1 MLSFLGADNAS
12 ETSTRPGAELTPA
25 WKTDHSIPVVAA
37 IDRHSVAVAV
47 AVAVAAAAPD
57 KAEVEWKR

>member
-12 ETSTRPGAELTPA
+12 GTSTRPEAELTPA
-25 WKTDHSIPVVAA
+25 WKIDHSIPVVAA
-37 IDRHSVAVAV
+37 IGRHFAVAV
-47 AVAVAAAAPD
+47 VAAGPAGD

>member
-25 WKTDHSIPVVAA
+25 WKIDHSIPVVAA
-37 IDRHSVAVAV
+37 IDRHSAVAV
-47 AVAVAAAAPD
+47 AVAVVAVAPD